1 MRIFDLRSD
10 HSVQLFKNDS
20 GQQRGG
26 VPMMKKKIKFVI
38 RHLVLAFLSL
48 LWLIPIFWLVVT
60 SFSAYKGINT
70 MHFFPT
76 EWSLDNY
83 VQLFFRPDTVANFPA
98 WFRNS
103 MIIGSFSCLI
113 STVFVLM
120 VAYAMSCMRFQAR
133 KPLMSFSIILG
144 MFPGVL
150 SMIAIYF
157 VMKLIG
163 LSNSLTGLVVI
174 YSAGSGLGY
183 LICKGF
189 FDTIPVSLRESAR
202 MEGANELVIF
212 TKIVI
217 PLSRP
222 IIVYTVIN
230 SFLAPWMD
238 FVMAKLMIRSK
249 NPFDW
254 TVAMGLF
261 NLVQKTLVG
270 SYFTIFCAGGVMI
283 AIPIS
288 ALFVIMQ
295 RFYVEGITGGAV
307 KG

>member
-1 MRIFDLRSD
+1 MKKTMRIVVR
-10 HSVQLFKNDS
+10 H
-20 GQQRGG
+20 
-26 VPMMKKKIKFVI
+26 VI
-38 RHLVLAFLSL
+38 LALLAFI
-48 LWLIPIFWLVVT
+48 WLIPIIWLFVT
-60 SFSAYKGINT
+60 SLSAYKGINT
-70 MHFFPT
+70 MHFFPA

-83 VQLFFRPDTVANFPA
+83 AQLFFRPDTVANFPA
-98 WFRNS
+98 WFKNS
-103 MIIGSFSCLI
+103 MIIGTCSCVV
-113 STVFVLM
+113 STAFVLM
-120 VAYAMSCMRFQAR
+120 VSYAMSCMRFKAR
-133 KPLMSFSIILG
+133 KPLMSFAIILG

-157 VMKLIG
+157 VMKLLG
-163 LSNSLTGLVVI
+163 LSNSLMGLVVI

-189 FDTIPVSLRESAR
+189 FDTIPVSLRESAKL
-202 MEGANELVIF
+202 EGASELTIF

-217 PLSRP
+217 PLSKP
-222 IIVYTVIN
+222 MIVYTVIN

-249 NPFDW
+249 DPVDW

-261 NLVQKTLVG
+261 TLVQRTLV
-270 SYFTIFCAGGVMI
+270 SDYFSVFCAGGIIV

-288 ALFVIMQ
+288 ILFLIMQ
-295 RFYVEGITGGAV
+295 KFYVEGITGGAV

>member
-1 MRIFDLRSD
+1 MKKIIKRIFLN
-10 HSVQLFKNDS
+10 LIMAF
-20 GQQRGG
+20 
-26 VPMMKKKIKFVI
+26 
-38 RHLVLAFLSL
+38 LAFI
-48 LWLIPIFWLVVT
+48 WLIPIVWLIVT
-60 SFSAYKGINT
+60 SLSAYKGINT

-76 EWSLDNY
+76 NWSLDNY
-83 VQLFFRPDTVANFPA
+83 VQLFARPDTVANFPA
-98 WFRNS
+98 WFKNS
-103 MIIGSFSCLI
+103 MIIGVFTCII
-113 STVFVLM
+113 STLFVLM
-120 VAYAMSCMRFQAR
+120 VAYSMSCMRFPAR

-163 LSNSLTGLVVI
+163 MTNSLVGLVII

-189 FDTIPVSLRESAR
+189 FDTIPVSLRESAKL
-202 MEGANELVIF
+202 EGASELTIF
-212 TKIVI
+212 ARIVM
-217 PLSRP
+217 PLSKP

-230 SFLAPWMD
+230 AFLTPWMD

-249 NPFDW
+249 DPADW

-261 NLVQKTLVG
+261 NLVQRTLVG
-270 SYFTIFCAGGVMI
+270 DYFSVFCAGGVI
-283 AIPIS
+283 VAVPIS
-288 ALFVIMQ
+288 ILFVIMQ
-295 RFYVEGITGGAV
+295 KFYVEGITGGAV

>member
-1 MRIFDLRSD
+1 
-10 HSVQLFKNDS
+10 
-20 GQQRGG
+20 
-26 VPMMKKKIKFVI
+26 MKKTMKSVI
-38 RHLVLAFLSL
+38 RHLVLAFLAL
-48 LWLIPIFWLVVT
+48 IWLIPIIWLLVT
-60 SFSAYKGINT
+60 SLSAYKGMNT

-83 VQLFFRPDTVANFPA
+83 AQLFLRPDTVANFPA
-98 WFRNS
+98 WFKNS
-103 MIIGSFSCLI
+103 MIIGVFCCVI
-113 STVFVLM
+113 STMFVLM
-120 VAYAMSCMRFQAR
+120 VSYAMSCMRFKAR
-133 KPLMSFSIILG
+133 KPLMSFAIILG

-157 VMKLIG
+157 VMKLVG
-163 LSNSLTGLVVI
+163 LSNSIAGLVVI

-202 MEGANELVIF
+202 LEGASELTIF
-212 TKIVI
+212 TRIVI
-217 PLSRP
+217 PLSKP

-230 SFLAPWMD
+230 SFLTPWMD

-249 NPFDW
+249 DPLDW

-270 SYFTIFCAGGVMI
+270 NYFTVFCAGGVI
-283 AIPIS
+283 VAIPIS
-288 ALFVIMQ
+288 ILFVLMQ
-295 RFYVEGITGGAV
+295 KFYVEGIANGAV

>member
-1 MRIFDLRSD
+1 MRKR
-10 HSVQLFKNDS
+10 
-20 GQQRGG
+20 
-26 VPMMKKKIKFVI
+26 
-38 RHLVLAFLSL
+38 VLKPICMNVGMAFLACI
-48 LWLIPIFWLVVT
+48 WLIPILWLVVT
-60 SFSAYKGINT
+60 SFSGYKGINT

-76 EWSLDNY
+76 EWSLNNY
-83 VQLFFRPDTVANFPA
+83 VQLFFQPDTVANFPA
-98 WFRNS
+98 WFKNS
-103 MIIGSFSCLI
+103 MFIGLFSCII
-113 STVFVLM
+113 STIFVLM
-120 VAYAMSCMRFQAR
+120 VAYAMSCMRFEAR
-133 KPLMSFSIILG
+133 KTLMSVGIILG

-163 LSNSLTGLVVI
+163 MTDSLVGLVII

-189 FDTIPVSLRESAR
+189 FDTIPASLREAAK
-202 MEGANELVIF
+202 MEGATELSIF
-212 TKIVI
+212 ARIVV

-230 SFLAPWMD
+230 SFLTPWMD

-249 NPFDW
+249 NPTDW

-261 NLVQKTLVG
+261 NLVQRTLVG
-270 SYFTIFCAGGVMI
+270 DYFSLFCAGGVMV

-288 ALFVIMQ
+288 ILFVIMQ
-295 RFYVEGITGGAV
+295 KFYVEGITGGAV

>member
-1 MRIFDLRSD
+1 
-10 HSVQLFKNDS
+10 
-20 GQQRGG
+20 
-26 VPMMKKKIKFVI
+26 
-38 RHLVLAFLSL
+38 
-48 LWLIPIFWLVVT
+48 
-60 SFSAYKGINT
+60 
-70 MHFFPT
+70 
-76 EWSLDNY
+76 
-83 VQLFFRPDTVANFPA
+83 
-98 WFRNS
+98 
-103 MIIGSFSCLI
+103 MIIGTCSCVV
-113 STVFVLM
+113 STSFVLI
-120 VAYAMSCMRFQAR
+120 VAYAMSCMRFKAR
-133 KPLMSFSIILG
+133 KPLMSFAIILG

-157 VMKLIG
+157 VMKLLG
-163 LSNSLTGLVVI
+163 LSNSLFGLVVI

-189 FDTIPVSLRESAR
+189 FDTIPASLRESAKL
-202 MEGANELVIF
+202 EGASELTIF

-217 PLSRP
+217 PLSKP

-249 NPFDW
+249 NPVDW

-261 NLVQKTLVG
+261 TLVQRTLVG
-270 SYFTIFCAGGVMI
+270 DYFSVFCAGGIIV

-288 ALFVIMQ
+288 VLFLIMQ
-295 RFYVEGITGGAV
+295 KFYVEGITGGAV

>member
-1 MRIFDLRSD
+1 
-10 HSVQLFKNDS
+10 
-20 GQQRGG
+20 
-26 VPMMKKKIKFVI
+26 MKKTMKLMI
-38 RHLVLAFLSL
+38 RHLVLAFLAFV
-48 LWLIPIFWLVVT
+48 WLIPIVWLFVT
-60 SFSAYKGINT
+60 SLSAYKGINT

-76 EWSLDNY
+76 EWSIDNY

-98 WFRNS
+98 WFKNS
-103 MIIGSFSCLI
+103 MIIGVFCCII
-113 STVFVLM
+113 STFFVLM
-120 VAYAMSCMRFQAR
+120 VAYAMSCMRFKAR

-157 VMKLIG
+157 VMKLLG
-163 LSNSLTGLVVI
+163 LSNSILGLIVI

-189 FDTIPVSLRESAR
+189 FDTIPVSLRESAKL
-202 MEGANELVIF
+202 EGASELTIF
-212 TKIVI
+212 TRIVI
-217 PLSRP
+217 PLSKP

-230 SFLAPWMD
+230 SFLMPWMD

-249 NPFDW
+249 NPEDW

-261 NLVQKTLVG
+261 NLVQRTLVG
-270 SYFTIFCAGGVMI
+270 NYFSVFCAGGIIV

-288 ALFVIMQ
+288 VLFIIMQ
-295 RFYVEGITGGAV
+295 KFYVEGITGGAV